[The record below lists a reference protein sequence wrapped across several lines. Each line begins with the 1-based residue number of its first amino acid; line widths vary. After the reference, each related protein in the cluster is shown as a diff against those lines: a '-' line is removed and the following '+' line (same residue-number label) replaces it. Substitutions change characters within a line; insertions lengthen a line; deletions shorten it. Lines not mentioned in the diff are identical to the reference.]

1 MMDRRR
7 FLLTSL
13 AGALAAPLAAGAQQ
27 TGKVPRIGILS
38 SSSLEREQ
46 SYLAAF
52 EQGLHDLGYSE
63 GKNLLID
70 RRYAA
75 GQFDTLPDLAAAL
88 VSRKVDILVVTGTPA
103 ALAAKKVTHL
113 IPIVSVTAGDPMGTG
128 LITGF
133 ARPGG
138 NVTGLTDL
146 AAGLVTKRLELL
158 KEVMPSA
165 PRVAVLLNPDNSISQ
180 PQLRLTQD
188 VGPTVGGSILS
199 VEARRLDDIERAF
212 ATMRAKRA
220 TALLLIADGFL
231 GSNRKRIIHLGAEG
245 RLPAIYWRREFVE
258 DGGLM
263 SYGASVGD
271 LYRRAATYVDKI
283 LKGAKP
289 GDLPVEQPS
298 KFDLVINLKTAK
310 PLGLTIP
317 PSLLAR
323 ADQVIE

>member
-46 SYLAAF
+46 GYLAAF

-75 GQFDTLPDLAAAL
+75 GQFDTLPDLAADL
-88 VSRKVDILVVTGTPA
+88 GSRKVGILVVTGTPA
-103 ALAAKKVTHL
+103 ALCGKKGTQL

-146 AAGLVTKRLELL
+146 AAGLVTKRLELH
-158 KEVMPSA
+158 KEVMPSP
-165 PRVAVLLNPDNSISQ
+165 PRARGVL
-180 PQLRLTQD
+180 
-188 VGPTVGGSILS
+188 
-199 VEARRLDDIERAF
+199 
-212 ATMRAKRA
+212 
-220 TALLLIADGFL
+220 
-231 GSNRKRIIHLGAEG
+231 
-245 RLPAIYWRREFVE
+245 
-258 DGGLM
+258 
-263 SYGASVGD
+263 
-271 LYRRAATYVDKI
+271 
-283 LKGAKP
+283 KP
-289 GDLPVEQPS
+289 HTP
-298 KFDLVINLKTAK
+298 IT
-310 PLGLTIP
+310 P
-317 PSLLAR
+317 P
-323 ADQVIE
+323 